1 MTHGETMTSST
12 LVVATRG
19 SALALWQANHVKAL
33 LEADDPELRVT
44 LLVLKTKGD
53 KILDVP
59 LAQVGGKG
67 LFVKEIEEALLRKD
81 AQLAVH
87 SMKDVPAELE
97 AGLVLAAISARE
109 DAHDVLVSKGDLK
122 LAELPQGAHV
132 GTSSLRRVCQLRA
145 RRPDLRIS
153 ALRGNVDT
161 RLRKLDEGE
170 YDAIVLAAAGLIRL
184 GHGARISERLP
195 FDESLP
201 AIGQGAL
208 GLETRG
214 DDPDTMARVRRVL
227 HDETTAACVI
237 AERAFLARLHGGCQ
251 TPIAAHGTLVQG
263 VLQMQ
268 GLVGATDGSQILRAS
283 TAGPPSSAASLGKA
297 LADQMLA
304 QGAASLLA
312 AQGYGPDPGEP

>member
-1 MTHGETMTSST
+1 MST

-19 SALALWQANHVKAL
+19 SALALWQANHVKAR

-97 AGLVLAAISARE
+97 PGLVLAGVSARE
-109 DAHDVLVSKGDLK
+109 DAHDVLVSQGNKK
-122 LAELPQGAHV
+122 LTELPQGAHV

-145 RRPDLRIS
+145 VRPDLKIS

-161 RLRKLDEGE
+161 RRRKLDEGE

-184 GHGARISERLP
+184 GHGARISERLGY
-195 FDESLP
+195 DVSLP

-208 GLETRG
+208 GLETRA
-214 DDPDTMARVRRVL
+214 DDPDTIARVRRVL
-227 HDETTAACVI
+227 HDETTAACVT
-237 AERAFLARLHGGCQ
+237 AERAFLARMHGGCQ
-251 TPIAAHGTLVQG
+251 TPIAAHATLVQG
-263 VLQMQ
+263 TLQLE
-268 GLVGATDGSQILRAS
+268 GLVGHTDGSKILRS
-283 TAGPPSSAASLGKA
+283 GTTGVPAAAAALGKA
-297 LADQMLA
+297 LAEELLGKGGQEILA
-304 QGAASLLA
+304 SQGH
-312 AQGYGPDPGEP
+312 GH

>member
-1 MTHGETMTSST
+1 MST

-19 SALALWQANHVKAL
+19 SALAMWQANHVKAK

-59 LAQVGGKG
+59 LAKVGGKG

-97 AGLVLAAISARE
+97 PGLVLAAISARE
-109 DAHDVLVSKGDLK
+109 DAHDVLVSRNNLK

-132 GTSSLRRVCQLRA
+132 GTSSLRRVCQLHA

-161 RLRKLDEGE
+161 RLRKLDEGD
-170 YDAIVLAAAGLIRL
+170 YDAIVLAAAGLNRL
-184 GHGARISERLP
+184 GHGQRISERLP
-195 FDESLP
+195 YDVSLP

-208 GLETRG
+208 GLETRA

-227 HDETTAACVI
+227 HDETTAACVT

-251 TPIAAHGTLVQG
+251 TPITAHAALVQG
-263 VLQMQ
+263 TLQMD
-268 GLVGATDGSQILRAS
+268 GLVGATDGSTLLRAS
-283 TAGPPSSAASLGKA
+283 ISGPPSAAPSLGKA
-297 LADQMLA
+297 LADELLGK
-304 QGAASLLA
+304 GAAELLA
-312 AQGYGPDPGEP
+312 AQGHGPDPDPAGTA

>member
-1 MTHGETMTSST
+1 MST

-19 SALALWQANHVKAL
+19 SALALWQANHVKAK

-97 AGLVLAAISARE
+97 SGLILAAVSARE
-109 DAHDVLVSKGDLK
+109 DAHDVLISKGNQR

-145 RRPDLRIS
+145 VRPDLRIS

-170 YDAIVLAAAGLIRL
+170 YDAIVLAAAGLLRL
-184 GHGARISERLP
+184 GHGDRISERLP
-195 FDESLP
+195 FDISLP

-208 GLETRG
+208 GLETRA
-214 DDPDTMARVRRVL
+214 DDPDAIARVRRVL
-227 HDETTAACVI
+227 HDEVTAACVT

-251 TPIAAHGTLVQG
+251 TPIAAHARLAEG
-263 VLQMQ
+263 VLQME
-268 GLVGATDGSQILRAS
+268 GLVGATDGSTILRLT
-283 TAGPPSSAASLGKA
+283 TAGPPAAAASLGRA
-297 LADQMLA
+297 LADEMLA
-304 QGAASLLA
+304 KGAAKVLGSHH
-312 AQGYGPDPGEP
+312 D

>member
-1 MTHGETMTSST
+1 MSST

-19 SALALWQANHVKAL
+19 SALAMWQANHVKAR

-59 LAQVGGKG
+59 LAKVGGKG

-97 AGLVLAAISARE
+97 PGLVLAAVSARE
-109 DAHDVLVSKGDLK
+109 DAHDVLVSKGGLR
-122 LAELPQGAHV
+122 LADLPQGAHV
-132 GTSSLRRVCQLRA
+132 GTSSLRRVCQLKA
-145 RRPDLRIS
+145 KRPDLRIS

-184 GHGARISERLP
+184 GYGDRISERIP
-195 FDESLP
+195 YDVSLP

-208 GLETRG
+208 GLETRA
-214 DDPDTMARVRRVL
+214 DDPDTMARIRRVL
-227 HDETTAACVI
+227 HDETTAACVG

-251 TPIAAHGTLVQG
+251 TPIAAHATLQSGTLQ
-263 VLQMQ
+263 LE
-268 GLVGATDGSQILRAS
+268 GLVGATDGSTMLRAS
-283 TAGPPSSAASLGKA
+283 NAGPPSSAVALGKA
-297 LADQMLA
+297 LAEEMLA
-304 QGAASLLA
+304 KGAAKLLE
-312 AQGYGPDPGEP
+312 GHVDPA

>member
-1 MTHGETMTSST
+1 MSST

-19 SALALWQANHVKAL
+19 SALAMWQANHVKAK

-97 AGLVLAAISARE
+97 PGLVLAAVSARE
-109 DAHDVLVSKGDLK
+109 DAHDVLVSKGNLR
-122 LAELPQGAHV
+122 LAGLPQGAHV
-132 GTSSLRRVCQLRA
+132 GTSSLRRVCQLKA
-145 RRPDLRIS
+145 KRPDLRIS

-184 GHGARISERLP
+184 GHGDRISERIP
-195 FDESLP
+195 FDVSLP

-208 GLETRG
+208 GLETRA
-214 DDPDTMARVRRVL
+214 DDPDTIARIRRVL
-227 HDETTAACVI
+227 HDETTAACVL

-251 TPIAAHGTLVQG
+251 TPIAAHGTLVRG
-263 VLQMQ
+263 TLQLE
-268 GLVGATDGSQILRAS
+268 GLVGATDGSTILRSS
-283 TAGPPSSAASLGKA
+283 TVGPPSAATSLGKT
-297 LADQMLA
+297 LAEEMLA
-304 QGAASLLA
+304 KGAAKLLE
-312 AQGYGPDPGEP
+312 GHV